1 VTTTNHN
8 LEYELKKLYAQVPP
22 PPGNLAVGRERLLA
36 EAAQLRIQVTPLAVP
51 VGHAA
56 EIRRPRRRRRTRL
69 LLAYKIIATVLAIA
83 IGAAV
88 TGGGVALA
96 SADNLPGD
104 ALYPVKLFVEDIR
117 LALTTDPTAKA
128 ELNLT
133 LATERAEEMHRL
145 VAHSAP
151 VPAAPIERMAWHTRA
166 AMTYI
171 AQAQPEEIPWLLLQ
185 VMERTRTQQRVL
197 EQVGEGVPE
206 EAQAVWRH
214 AQEEAKRAYETAS
227 AAQGDPK
234 RFLYEYQ
241 RRYGDISGPQDSE
254 GPYGPPDDAGP
265 QGPQDGEGPY
275 GPPDDA
281 GPQDPQDGEGPY
293 GPPDDAGPQGPQDGE
308 GPHGPQDDTG
318 PLGPQDGEGP
328 HGPQYDPGPQDGE
341 GPHGPQDDAGP
352 LGPQDGEGPHGPQD
366 DAGPLGPQDGE
377 GPQDDAGPPGPQ
389 DGEGPHEPQDDP
401 APPGPQDGE
410 GPQEPQDNAAPP
422 SPQDGEGPR
431 EPQDDPAPPGPQ
443 DGNDSQGTQDA
454 DSPSDTSAGRPK
466 R

>member
-1 VTTTNHN
+1 MTTTNHN

-265 QGPQDGEGPY
+265 QGPQDGEGP
-275 GPPDDA
+275 
-281 GPQDPQDGEGPY
+281 
-293 GPPDDAGPQGPQDGE
+293 
-308 GPHGPQDDTG
+308 HGPQDDTG

-341 GPHGPQDDAGP
+341 GPHGPQYDSGPQDGEEPHGPQDDAGP

>member
-265 QGPQDGEGPY
+265 QGPQDGEGP
-275 GPPDDA
+275 
-281 GPQDPQDGEGPY
+281 
-293 GPPDDAGPQGPQDGE
+293 
-308 GPHGPQDDTG
+308 HGPQDDTG